1 MYSGSNMNRPCRPQS
16 SISRQPQTR
25 FAKRWPASRLLYAQ
39 RPTSS
44 NCPRAQ
50 RTPTALGTRIVPALT
65 NCSRAQKQN
74 RHTNYPWAH
83 KLFPGIQIALGSLIY
98 GRANFL
104 LGRKLPSLDCLF
116 VCMRGCLVNL
126 LAGLLACLLD

>member
-65 NCSRAQKQN
+65 NCSRAQKKQAYKLSLGTQIVSG
-74 RHTNYPWAH
+74 HTNC
-83 KLFPGIQIALGSLIY
+83 PGLTYIRASKFSSGAQIAQFGLPVCLH
-98 GRANFL
+98 AWL
-104 LGRKLPSLDCLF
+104 LGKLACWIACLF
-116 VCMRGCLVNL
+116 
-126 LAGLLACLLD
+126 A